1 MNLREYRDKC
11 YKIARATGVYL
22 KVKQHLTGKPKC
34 GKLYRWYEI
43 NDKECLLDMSID
55 KGFEMYD
62 LKDVIC
68 WVKNGNEYPM
78 PVFTPK
84 SKDLFSDI

>member
-1 MNLREYRDKC
+1 
-11 YKIARATGVYL
+11 
-22 KVKQHLTGKPKC
+22 
-34 GKLYRWYEI
+34 
-43 NDKECLLDMSID
+43 MSID

-68 WVKNGNEYPM
+68 WVKNGKEYPM

-84 SKDLFSDI
+84 SKDLFSDV